1 MPKPKPYFNQSE
13 VIQALREICNLLN
26 EGYSINVAKK
36 RVCGGVQ
43 NKWAKQVSQHP
54 LYLHILNDYM
64 ITRNYNRSFY
74 ATLLGLKQGPL
85 RVPELLK
92 EYHHEKKN

>member
-1 MPKPKPYFNQSE
+1 MPRPKPYFSKSE
-13 VIQALREICNLLN
+13 VITALHKICELLN
-26 EGYSINVAKK
+26 EGDSINVAKK
-36 RVCGGVQ
+36 KVCGGSQ
-43 NKWAKQVSQHP
+43 NKWAKQISQHP

-74 ATLLGLKQGPL
+74 ATIMGLKQGPL

-92 EYHHEKKN
+92 EYQHEKQK